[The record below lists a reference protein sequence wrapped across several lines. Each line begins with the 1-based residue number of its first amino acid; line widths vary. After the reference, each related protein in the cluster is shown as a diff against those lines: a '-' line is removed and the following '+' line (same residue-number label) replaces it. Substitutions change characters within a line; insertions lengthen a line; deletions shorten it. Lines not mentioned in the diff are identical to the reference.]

1 MARASAARPGSAG
14 RNAAALSSSRPS
26 SQGSPPPAKVVIK
39 DFTGL
44 STNIDAAD
52 LPEGAARQQVNVVAE
67 RVGYF
72 QIRMGFVRVK
82 FRN

>member
-14 RNAAALSSSRPS
+14 RNAA
-26 SQGSPPPAKVVIK
+26 SPPPAKVVIK